1 MSLVDDVSRALKP
14 LYDRGVVHMVHPGFF
29 GVSEG
34 VGNSQGERSVT
45 VLVNGDDPEAYRAE
59 VERLVR
65 EAGLNVTLSVKP
77 NPARAG

>member
-1 MSLVDDVSRALKP
+1 
-14 LYDRGVVHMVHPGFF
+14 
-29 GVSEG
+29 VSEG

-45 VLVNGDDPEAYRAE
+45 VLVNGDDPETYRAE